1 MSVKLTVNTKEFSDL
16 VRLASQDIQKV
27 KEDAFDYFHDITPY
41 RTGNAKS
48 RTSLSGNSIRANYPY
63 AGRLD
68 EGYSKQAPDGMVGPT
83 VDHIENKLIPKAI
96 RRANSGK

>member
-16 VRLASQDIQKV
+16 VKLASQSIEQV
-27 KEDAFDYFHDITPY
+27 RNDAFDYFHDITPI
-41 RTGNAKS
+41 RTGNARS

-68 EGYSKQAPDGMVGPT
+68 EGYSKQAPSGMTDPT
-83 VDHIENKLIPKAI
+83 VAYIEKTLIPKAI

>member
-16 VRLASQDIQKV
+16 VRLAKQDIEQV
-27 KEDAFDYFHDITPY
+27 RDDAFDYFHAITPY

-48 RTSLSGNSIRANYPY
+48 KTSLTGNSIRANYPY

-68 EGYSKQAPDGMVGPT
+68 EGYSKQAPSGMTEPT
-83 VDHIENKLIPKAI
+83 IEHIEKKLIPKAI